1 MHPDVQQPLVL
12 AVMLGDQLSASCGL
26 QRSALSVV
34 RTEVE
39 HTWRELFREI
49 HGVQLQLVDID
60 KHTNL
65 VPPTLYTHQFSA
77 APCCRNRRWGQSLRV
92 IGGSA
97 ECQED
102 QSSEDQRSEDQRSED
117 QRSEGMRSARNRSPS
132 SMIDLGL
139 IWHYPPL
146 NARARASDPL

>member
-12 AVMLGDQLSASCGL
+12 AVMLWDQLSASRSP
-26 QRSALSVV
+26 QRSALRVV

-39 HTWRELFREI
+39 DAGRELFREI

-65 VPPTLYTHQFSA
+65 VPPTLYTHRFSA
-77 APCCRNRRWGQSLRV
+77 ARCRRNRRWGQFLRI

-102 QSSEDQRSEDQRSED
+102 
-117 QRSEGMRSARNRSPS
+117 PS
-132 SMIDLGL
+132 Q
-139 IWHYPPL
+139 PKTQ
-146 NARARASDPL
+146 AKRA